1 MVDGTQNTG
10 GELYPKSIVDWE
22 MKHGIVRE
30 MRDGVM
36 YIRCTDLDAF
46 NRQTAE
52 EKEAQKRAWLN
63 QKIAEEQAAAY
74 FGTGG

>member
-30 MRDGVM
+30 MRDGAM
-36 YIRCTDLDAF
+36 YIRCTDIDAF
-46 NRQTAE
+46 TQQTAA

>member
-1 MVDGTQNTG
+1 MDGSQSKDDA
-10 GELYPKSIVDWE
+10 LFPKTIVDWE
-22 MKHGIVRE
+22 LRHGIVRE

-52 EKEAQKRAWLN
+52 EKEAQKREWLN

>member
-22 MKHGIVRE
+22 MNHGIVRE
-30 MRDGVM
+30 MRDGAM
-36 YIRCTDLDAF
+36 YIRCTDIDAF
-46 NRQTAE
+46 TQQTAA

>member
-1 MVDGTQNTG
+1 MVEGTQNTNDA
-10 GELYPKSIVDWE
+10 LYPNSIVDWE

-30 MRDGVM
+30 KRDGVM

-46 NRQTAE
+46 TRQTAA

>member
-1 MVDGTQNTG
+1 MVDGAQSTDDA
-10 GELYPKSIVDWE
+10 LFPKTIVDWE
-22 MKHGIVRE
+22 LKHGIVRE
-30 MRDGVM
+30 MRDDVM
-36 YIRCTDLDAF
+36 YIRCTDFDAF

>member
-1 MVDGTQNTG
+1 MVDGAQSADDAFF
-10 GELYPKSIVDWE
+10 PKTIVDWE
-22 MKHGIVRE
+22 LKHGIVRE

-36 YIRCTDLDAF
+36 YIRCTDIDAF
-46 NRQTAE
+46 TQQTAA